1 MKLGQSLLLFY
12 FLILGLLGWFVLDM
26 VFSQAKP
33 LVRQSAEETLVDA
46 ANLLAEMVA
55 VDAHNGQVVITP
67 QLREALQRYAAR
79 TPDAEI
85 WGMKKGG
92 IHTHVYITG
101 PDGVVLFDSRGRDEG
116 EDFSRWNDVYLTLQG
131 GYGARTTR
139 NDPADPS
146 TSVMYVAAPIRDD
159 GSLIGVISLGK
170 PGRSIEPFVQ
180 RAERH
185 LMLYGGGVLLFCLV
199 LGGLLAWWLS
209 RRVNRLRRY
218 AEAVASGERAAPP
231 NFHGRDEIRALADAV
246 TAMRRRL
253 EDRARLED
261 NVTLLTHEM
270 KSPLAAI
277 RGAGEILAEEIHE
290 PALQRFT
297 DNVVHESVRLSELL
311 DRLLAMA
318 RLEKLESLPA
328 QKMPLEVSAMVSE
341 WQASR
346 YSLLQEKSLRV
357 EVSGEDETLL
367 AEPETLKLALFNL
380 LDNALRFAA
389 RETVLTVAVTPT
401 SLCVINTGPLI
412 PDYALPRVTERFYSL
427 AAPEA
432 EKSSGLGLAMVEEIA
447 SLHGGTLQ
455 VENTD
460 DGVAVTLNL
469 PA

>member
-1 MKLGQSLLLFY
+1 MKLGQRLLLFY

-55 VDAHNGQVVITP
+55 VDAQNGAIVITP

-101 PDGVVLFDSRGRDEG
+101 PEGVVLFDSQGRDEG
-116 EDFSRWNDVYLTLQG
+116 QDFSRWNDVYLTLQG
-131 GYGARTTR
+131 SYGARTTR
-139 NDPADPS
+139 GDPDDPS
-146 TSVMYVAAPIRDD
+146 TSVMYVAAPIRDA

-180 RAERH
+180 RAERR
-185 LMLYGGGVLLFCLV
+185 LMLYGSGVLLFCLL

-209 RRVNRLRRY
+209 RRVNRLQRY
-218 AEAVASGERAAPP
+218 ATAVAAGERASPP
-231 NFHGRDEIRALADAV
+231 TFHGRDEIHALADAV
-246 TAMRRRL
+246 TAMRRKL
-253 EDRARLED
+253 EDRSRLED

-277 RGAGEILAEEIHE
+277 RGAGEILAEEIHD
-290 PALQRFT
+290 PALMRFT
-297 DNVVHESVRLSELL
+297 DNVVHESVRLSDLL

-328 QKMPLEVSAMVSE
+328 QKQPVKVSE
-341 WQASR
+341 LVQQWQASR
-346 YSLLQEKSLRV
+346 YALLAEKSLSV
-357 EVSGEDETLL
+357 DAADGAVG
-367 AEPETLKLALFNL
+367 AEPDTFKLALFNL
-380 LDNALRFAA
+380 LDNALRFADPGSA
-389 RETVLTVAVTPT
+389 IQVRIGERQVRVENRGPT
-401 SLCVINTGPLI
+401 I
-412 PDYALPRVTERFYSL
+412 PDYALARVTERFYSL
-427 AAPEA
+427 PAPGQ
-432 EKSSGLGLAMVEEIA
+432 EKSSGLGLAMVQEIA
-447 SLHGGTLQ
+447 SLHGGELL

-460 DGVAVTLNL
+460 VGVAVTLL
-469 PA
+469 L